1 MDGRTYPLPADPSTS
16 SHIFGQYLGMSLANG
31 SVRAM
36 KPHFLLVCYC
46 GLIFLAACTSVPDGQ
61 SVTEAGMDETRSA
74 VSDAVGLPR
83 ERPGRIMVDEGD
95 NTVPTPYGGDGARR
109 VCSTTARDI
118 ARLTAVLGPET
129 IYVPDER
136 ENETEEERSWRERSA
151 MWAER
156 SGDAISSGA
165 SDLYRSTIVG
175 LNPAR
180 PVLRFVGRAGE
191 IEREARAQRTTA
203 LNRRAY
209 LRGLFDGFGCTDD
222 YLTRAFN
229 EYGLSTADEDS

>member
-1 MDGRTYPLPADPSTS
+1 MKRSLQ
-16 SHIFGQYLGMSLANG
+16 IFCLSMSA
-31 SVRAM
+31 
-36 KPHFLLVCYC
+36 
-46 GLIFLAACTSVPDGQ
+46 FLAACATAPDGQ
-61 SVTEAGMDETRSA
+61 SVAAAGMDETRSA

-83 ERPGRIMVDEGD
+83 DRPGQIMVDEGD
-95 NTVPTPYGGDGARR
+95 VTVPTPYGGEGARR

-136 ENETEEERSWRERSA
+136 EDETEEERSWRERSA
-151 MWAER
+151 MWAGR

-229 EYGLSTADEDS
+229 EYGLSVPDENG

>member
-1 MDGRTYPLPADPSTS
+1 MKRSLQIICLGIS
-16 SHIFGQYLGMSLANG
+16 SALT
-31 SVRAM
+31 
-36 KPHFLLVCYC
+36 
-46 GLIFLAACTSVPDGQ
+46 ACTTTPDGQ
-61 SVTEAGMDETRSA
+61 TVAGAGMDETRSA

-83 ERPGRIMVDEGD
+83 DRPGQIMVDEGD
-95 NTVPTPYGGDGARR
+95 DTVPTPYGGEGARR

-118 ARLTAVLGPET
+118 ARLTAILGPET

-151 MWAER
+151 MWAGR
-156 SGDAISSGA
+156 SGQAISSGA

-209 LRGLFDGFGCTDD
+209 LRGLFDGFGCSDS
-222 YLTRAFN
+222 YLTRAFD
-229 EYGLSTADEDS
+229 EYGLTAPIEDG

>member
-1 MDGRTYPLPADPSTS
+1 MKRSFHIACIS
-16 SHIFGQYLGMSLANG
+16 SAL
-31 SVRAM
+31 
-36 KPHFLLVCYC
+36 FLT
-46 GLIFLAACTSVPDGQ
+46 ACASAPDSQ
-61 SVTEAGMDETRSA
+61 TVTETGIDETRSA

-95 NTVPTPYGGDGARR
+95 DTVPTPYGGEGARR

-118 ARLTAVLGPET
+118 ARLTAVLGPEN
-129 IYVPDER
+129 IYVPEER
-136 ENETEEERSWRERSA
+136 DDETEEERSWRERSV
-151 MWAER
+151 MWAGR
-156 SGDAISSGA
+156 SGQAISSGA

-229 EYGLSTADEDS
+229 EYALSHPDQDG